1 MLVSNL
7 PSRSRILIVSQA
19 TVNGVAICVRDLIQA
34 AVKEGYHVTVACP
47 STGDL
52 PAWAQQRGAAWARL
66 EMRRSPHLSDIRAV
80 LRLRRLVR
88 AHDLVHFHSS
98 KAGVVGRLAVA
109 SLRSRRPPVV
119 FTPHG
124 WSWLAGGHLAP
135 AYRKIER
142 LLLPLATVVVAVS
155 DEERAAGQAVL
166 GPRAARIMVN
176 PNGVDPGRF
185 SPAGPVADRPDG
197 PLLVCVGRL
206 SRQRAPDVAVT
217 ALAFVRTPSVRLRF
231 VGDGEDRA
239 ATENLVTAFG
249 LAGRVEFSGSRSD
262 PAPDLRAADLVVIP
276 SRYDG
281 MALILLEAM
290 ACGAAI
296 VATQVAGSS
305 ALAGAGEL
313 VPAEDPESLAAAI
326 DAMLAD
332 PQRRRRLGA
341 AARKR
346 AVEHYSLQ
354 HSLQG
359 ILRLWQ
365 SLGARPAANLPDPEF
380 RSHNTS
386 AKKVS

>member
-1 MLVSNL
+1 VSSL
-7 PSRSRILIVSQA
+7 PSPSRILIVSQA
-19 TVNGVAICVRDLIQA
+19 TVNGVAICVRDLIQV
-34 AVKEGYHVTVACP
+34 AVREGYHVTVACP
-47 STGDL
+47 PTGDL
-52 PAWAQQRGAAWARL
+52 PAWARQQGAAWARL
-66 EMRRSPHLSDIRAV
+66 EMKRSPHLSDIRAV
-80 LRLRRLVR
+80 IRLRRLVR
-88 AHDLVHFHSS
+88 THDLVHLHSS
-98 KAGVVGRLAVA
+98 KAGVLGRLAVA

-135 AYRKIER
+135 VYRTIER
-142 LLLPLATVVVAVS
+142 LMLPLATAVVAVS
-155 DEERAAGQAVL
+155 AEERAAGQAIL
-166 GPRAARIMVN
+166 GSRAARIMVN
-176 PNGVDPGRF
+176 PNGVDPARF
-185 SPAGPVADRPDG
+185 SPQGPVAGRPDA

-206 SRQRAPDVAVT
+206 SYQRAPDVAVT
-217 ALAFVRTPSVRLRF
+217 ALALVRTPSVRLRF
-231 VGDGEDRA
+231 VGDGEERA
-239 ATENLVTAFG
+239 ATENLVTALG

-296 VATQVAGSS
+296 VATRVAGSS
-305 ALAGAGEL
+305 ALTGAGEL
-313 VPAEDPESLAAAI
+313 VPAEDPESLARAI
-326 DAMLAD
+326 DALLAD
-332 PQRRRRLGA
+332 PQRRRLLGA

-365 SLGARPAANLPDPEF
+365 SLGAVPVANVPDVPFRP
-380 RSHNTS
+380 RNTS
-386 AKKVS
+386 AKKKAS